1 MRLVDLDPRWFAE
14 PGREGQ
20 GIVFLCPHCRGGYIA
35 VPFANPLDG
44 GAPFDVGTEQ
54 ARPIRRLWEI
64 LYGDVESPAEKG
76 TMRAGAV
83 LPVGAWVIPP
93 GCLWQ
98 RTGDTFETLSLS
110 PSVDAS
116 RAGCWHGFLTN
127 GAIT

>member
-1 MRLVDLDPRWFAE
+1 MRLTELDPRWFAE

-20 GIVFLCPHCRGGYIA
+20 GVVFLCPHCRGGYIA
-35 VPFANPLDG
+35 APFTNPLDG

-76 TMRAGAV
+76 TTRAGAV